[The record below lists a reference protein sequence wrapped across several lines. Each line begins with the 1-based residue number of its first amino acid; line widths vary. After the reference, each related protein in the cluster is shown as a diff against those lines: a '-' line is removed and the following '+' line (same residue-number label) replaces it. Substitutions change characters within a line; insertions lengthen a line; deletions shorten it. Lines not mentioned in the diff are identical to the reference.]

1 MPARVPLQPTT
12 SVAVVYSPAHL
23 RHAPAFETNCGEP
36 VAMLELPRRAE
47 EIRRTLAGDA
57 RFGFV
62 DPTPHGE
69 APIDAVHDPGLR
81 RFLERAWR
89 EVIASEPHRRQV
101 VADTYLN
108 VRLRDGMGID
118 VPEPTNVF
126 GALGYWGSD
135 TATPIADGTY
145 EAAREA
151 VDVALTA
158 ADLVAGG
165 AGIAYALC
173 RPPGHHAPRAAFAGY
188 CYFNNAAIAA
198 QHLVDRGSHRVTVLD
213 VDYHHGNGTQQ
224 IFYERPDVQYV
235 SLHGDPRRAY
245 PYFAGFAEETGT
257 GRGAGAT
264 VNLPLPAGCDDESYH
279 AAMCRACDEI
289 ARFAPDVV
297 IVSLGVDTFGNDPI
311 GDFALTRDSF
321 RAQGAMVS
329 DLGRPMVIVQ
339 EGGYDIEALGG
350 NVHTWLD
357 GAAAP
362 RNKT

>member
-1 MPARVPLQPTT
+1 MQATGSEDATPCVP
-12 SVAVVYSPAHL
+12 VVYSPTHL

-36 VAMLELPRRAE
+36 IAMLEIGLRAE
-47 EIRRTLAGDA
+47 EIRRSLSGDA
-57 RFGFV
+57 RFAFV
-62 DPTPHGE
+62 DPTPHGDD
-69 APIDAVHDPGLR
+69 PIDAVHDMGLR

-89 EVIASEPHRRQV
+89 EVVAAEPHRRQV

-108 VRLRDGMGID
+108 ARLRDGMGLD

-145 EAAREA
+145 EAARGA

-165 AGIAYALC
+165 TAVAYALC

-198 QHLVDRGSHRVTVLD
+198 QRLIDGGSHRVTVLD

-245 PYFAGFAEETGT
+245 PYFAGFAHETGA
-257 GRGAGAT
+257 GRGAGT
-264 VNLPLPAGCDDESYH
+264 TFNLPLPLGCDDDSYQ
-279 AAMCRACDEI
+279 AAMRQACDEI
-289 ARFAPDVV
+289 DRFGPDVV

-311 GDFALTRDSF
+311 GDFSLTRESF
-321 RAQGAMVS
+321 SMQGAMVS
-329 DLGRPMVIVQ
+329 ALGRPIVIVQ
-339 EGGYDIEALGG
+339 EGGYDVEAIGD
-350 NVHTWLD
+350 NVHAWLD
-357 GAAAP
+357 GAVGP